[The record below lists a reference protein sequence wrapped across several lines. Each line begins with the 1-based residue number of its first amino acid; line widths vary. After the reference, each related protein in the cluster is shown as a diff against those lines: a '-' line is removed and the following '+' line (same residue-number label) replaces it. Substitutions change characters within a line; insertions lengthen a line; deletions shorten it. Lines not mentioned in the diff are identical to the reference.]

1 MLEGVPPIKAQNWS
15 KEQNG
20 DRFIPQRMANNM
32 YETRF
37 LNEEN
42 ACLNV
47 GMQSQGVLNP
57 ETNETINNQANN

>member
-1 MLEGVPPIKAQNWS
+1 
-15 KEQNG
+15 
-20 DRFIPQRMANNM
+20 MANNM